1 MNFEVIVNNRI
12 SKMLLHVC
20 YILHFSNFRF
30 GVSDKIMAISRVFH
44 TEIMKTHCKKKILV
58 HSGGLEALTKVKLL
72 HGIEKFPIL
81 R

>member
-1 MNFEVIVNNRI
+1 
-12 SKMLLHVC
+12 MLLHVC